1 MISKNQKPTDIE
13 AHIKYTCPNK
23 KCKFDHWISLKEAQ
37 TKNFKIV
44 CDCSTVFSPKPIQ
57 KILIKYKKFKKKI
70 PKVESVEKTQHIIS
84 IDLLTKS
91 SRIMETF
98 GFKKNEAD
106 TLLSEFYKN
115 NPINDYKELVQKT
128 LAFNGGKNVECN

>member
-1 MISKNQKPTDIE
+1 
-13 AHIKYTCPNK
+13 
-23 KCKFDHWISLKEAQ
+23 
-37 TKNFKIV
+37 
-44 CDCSTVFSPKPIQ
+44 
-57 KILIKYKKFKKKI
+57 
-70 PKVESVEKTQHIIS
+70 
-84 IDLLTKS
+84 
-91 SRIMETF
+91 METF